1 MCKNLKFPGSGQRD
15 TPCMTVRGLQRLLM
29 ILGGKVGAEYRAL
42 VESTFSRVVAGDQ
55 SLIEV
60 INANAASDAPVQQAY
75 RAALAQEPAAPVLDE
90 LCGVKRRERQEQE
103 LDMEL
108 EERRIRIEETRLRL
122 AKAKCEQVLFAVET
136 IESIKSKSMV
146 DERTKLQLEDH
157 IKNLILTPQPSRAVA
172 MITDAYQ
179 QPQPPPNETAALNV
193 SIVATELGYRKCS
206 DGDLIKM
213 GRALAAKY
221 RETYKR
227 GPPQH
232 KQYIKGNYIPVNSY
246 MERDRPM
253 MEQVIRQHMA
263 SKASLETESDR
274 D

>member
-1 MCKNLKFPGSGQRD
+1 
-15 TPCMTVRGLQRLLM
+15 MTVRYLQRLLM
-29 ILGGKVGAEYRAL
+29 ILGGKVAAEYRAL
-42 VESTFSRVVAGDQ
+42 VESTFTRVMAGDQ

-90 LCGVKRRERQEQE
+90 LCGVKRREREEMEQD
-103 LDMEL
+103 LEL

-122 AKAKCEQVLFAVET
+122 AKAKCEQALFAVET

-146 DERTKLQLEDH
+146 DERTKLQFEDH
-157 IKNLILTPQPSRAVA
+157 IKNLILTPSRAVP
-172 MITDAYQ
+172 MITDADQ
-179 QPQPPPNETAALNV
+179 QPQANETAALNV

-227 GPPQH
+227 DPPKH
-232 KQYIKGNYIPVNSY
+232 KQYVKGNYIPVNSY
-246 MERDRPM
+246 MERDRPL
-253 MEQVIRQHMA
+253 MELVIRQHMGR
-263 SKASLETESDR
+263 KAAEETESDR